1 MDTNSINSSYLTL
14 KEEHDYTYQELCE
27 ILKEKPKTGNS
38 KPSQLE
44 RWSMF
49 FDFEKISRSIFH
61 VKKVRKDFLGE
72 KYKPYSGSKMECEDE
87 FNYVFFYTVLN
98 RISYYTDYLVTGK
111 YVIFQ
116 VENKKR
122 AYIYKN
128 SDLISAMQLRSRNI
142 YFQKPYERFNIKN
155 QVVIDLFKDVVSQKS
170 RYILDSRIEKLEN
183 AGVISHKKCVIYLR
197 SKVEIE
203 NMPPV
208 TRYYVLPD
216 SYLELWNSC
225 EIEALK
231 ELGYRNKSQV
241 IYNKE
246 WNRLQDL
253 IKMKVCEVKKSISP
267 DSIDLFDMVVF
278 EKDYECL
285 SDKYVKH
292 RYDVILKERVDAGIA
307 KLKEFMN
314 ASCKHLLE
322 KRIEKYNDEYE
333 RKKGIR
339 NSDGYI
345 QSKKEI
351 EDLIEIGF
359 QYPEEQKYF
368 KDVESFIHKFTDED
382 KKSLL
387 ALCDCLVGGIENM
400 NDYSIKSSD
409 ITLTEAERKSMA
421 WIDDI

>member
-1 MDTNSINSSYLTL
+1 MDTNSINPSYLTL
-14 KEEHDYTYQELCE
+14 KEEHDYTYQDLCE
-27 ILKEKPKTGNS
+27 ILKEEPKTGNS

-61 VKKVRKDFLGE
+61 VKKVRKDSLGE
-72 KYKPYSGSKMECEDE
+72 KYKPYNGSKMEYEDE
-87 FNYVFFYTVLN
+87 FKNVFFYTVLN
-98 RISYYTDYLVTGK
+98 RISYYTEYFVTGK
-111 YVIFQ
+111 YVIFK
-116 VENKKR
+116 VENRDR

-128 SDLISAMQLRSRNI
+128 NDLISAMQLRSRDI

-155 QVVIDLFKDVVSQKS
+155 QVVIDLFKDVVSQKT

-183 AGVISHKKCVIYLR
+183 AGVISHKKCVIYIR

-208 TRYYVLPD
+208 TRHYVLPD

-253 IKMKVCEVKKSISP
+253 IKLKVCEVKKSINP

-285 SDKYVKH
+285 ADKYVKH
-292 RYDVILKERVDAGIA
+292 RYDVILKERVDADIA

-314 ASCKHLLE
+314 TSCKQLLE
-322 KRIEKYNDEYE
+322 KRIEKYNDEYV
-333 RKKGIR
+333 RKKEIR
-339 NSDGYI
+339 NSDEYI

-368 KDVESFIHKFTDED
+368 KDVESYIHKFTDED

-400 NDYSIKSSD
+400 NDYGIKSSD